1 MPDNQANTTQPK
13 AQANEWFH
21 DGDWKQLHQAEKPIA
36 HNIRQALIKLCL
48 YPTTVFEGH
57 TQNNTHEANY
67 RAVLHRLADELDSDD
82 LLALSRAARLLYL
95 VERDLEPFKEY
106 STRSSTMS
114 SGATV
119 E

>member
-1 MPDNQANTTQPK
+1 MPNNQANTAQPK

-36 HNIRQALIKLCL
+36 HNVRQALIKLCL

-67 RAVLHRLADELDSDD
+67 RALLHHLADMLKHDD
-82 LLALSRAARLLYL
+82 LLAITRAARFLAL
-95 VERDLEPFKEY
+95 VERKEE
-106 STRSSTMS
+106 TT
-114 SGATV
+114 
-119 E
+119 

>member
-1 MPDNQANTTQPK
+1 MSDQQSNK
-13 AQANEWFH
+13 AKPNHWFH
-21 DGDWKQLHQAEKPIA
+21 DGDWKQLHQAEQAIA
-36 HNIRQALIKLCL
+36 HNVRQALRKLNL

-57 TQNNTHEANY
+57 TQNNTHEANC
-67 RAVLHRLADELDSDD
+67 RAVLHRLADDLDSDD
-82 LLALSRAARLLYL
+82 LLALTGAARLLYL